1 MPNARKK
8 AVDCLIR
15 CERGGYSNLVLL
27 QELASGGFDARD
39 RAFCTALVYG
49 TLSRRITIDRLLE
62 RYVSVPLSRL
72 DGEVLQILRSG
83 VYQLF
88 WMDSVP
94 ARAAVNESV
103 ALCRQFRKSSACGL
117 VNAVLR
123 KCSDADIS
131 EALSG
136 ISGRPELLSVRYSMD
151 PELAGMLDGQYEDRT
166 EEMLE
171 AMFTGSGLY

>member
-62 RYVSVPLSRL
+62 RYVSVPLSISCSGWIRCL
-72 DGEVLQILRSG
+72 PGLR
-83 VYQLF
+83 
-88 WMDSVP
+88 
-94 ARAAVNESV
+94 
-103 ALCRQFRKSSACGL
+103 
-117 VNAVLR
+117 
-123 KCSDADIS
+123 
-131 EALSG
+131 
-136 ISGRPELLSVRYSMD
+136 
-151 PELAGMLDGQYEDRT
+151 
-166 EEMLE
+166 
-171 AMFTGSGLY
+171 